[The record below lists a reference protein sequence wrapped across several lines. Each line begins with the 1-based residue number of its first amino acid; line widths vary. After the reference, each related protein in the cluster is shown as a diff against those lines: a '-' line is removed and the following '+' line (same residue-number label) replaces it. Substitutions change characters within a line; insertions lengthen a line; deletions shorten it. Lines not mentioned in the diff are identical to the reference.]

1 MNNDND
7 DIEYG
12 PVSVDEP
19 VDWYFDGVGEG
30 GYATECVVVIFGE
43 YLRKHDLGIRMCGV
57 SFDGMIPKVKSDEL
71 QLELFESDSVSKY
84 AKIKLI
90 VGDEVPEEC
99 CLRMK
104 FDGDF
109 AFSFFETDADGNII
123 DLDYC
128 DDYCMK

>member
-1 MNNDND
+1 MINDNN

-19 VDWYFDGVGEG
+19 IDWYFDGVGED

-43 YLRKHDLGIRMCGV
+43 YLRGHDLGIKVCGV
-57 SFDGMIPKVKSDEL
+57 SFDGLKPEIESEGL
-71 QLELFESDSVSKY
+71 RLECIESDSVSKY
-84 AKIKLI
+84 ASFSLH
-90 VGDEVPEEC
+90 VGEEVPEEC
-99 CLRMK
+99 RLRMH
-104 FDGDF
+104 FDCDF